1 MEPSQRCIHQEPP
14 SGSNRVIVL
23 ALVPQRWSP
32 ASPEECTEATFTFQ
46 GSLWKPW
53 HRSPALFAFP
63 QRDVRTLVQ
72 CVPCLSTSQ
81 ALCGLGGGLWP
92 RWRAEILG
100 RDGFNSYS
108 SVYVCYCEVCCPQNP
123 WLSSQCEKTGR
134 TWGAHQHI
142 HCFCSWLQHR
152 AFCNLVLPCSLDL
165 FSAIGFSSSGQIFTF
180 MYMYITKQIYT
191 DPSEIQ
197 TMCTYIH
204 IGIYMLY
211 IYLERY
217 ANLCHWHTYVLDTD
231 MLRCIPLVYVY
242 K

>member
-1 MEPSQRCIHQEPP
+1 MEPSQRCIHQELP
-14 SGSNRVIVL
+14 SGSNRGIVP

-81 ALCGLGGGLWP
+81 ALCGLGGGLRA

-108 SVYVCYCEVCCPQNP
+108 SCMCVWLWGLLPTNP
-123 WLSSQCEKTGR
+123 TAIPSVWREQLSPEGHASMPIVPVLGSST
-134 TWGAHQHI
+134 
-142 HCFCSWLQHR
+142 R
-152 AFCNLVLPCSLDL
+152 AFYSLFCLVL
-165 FSAIGFSSSGQIFTF
+165 
-180 MYMYITKQIYT
+180 
-191 DPSEIQ
+191 
-197 TMCTYIH
+197 
-204 IGIYMLY
+204 
-211 IYLERY
+211 
-217 ANLCHWHTYVLDTD
+217 
-231 MLRCIPLVYVY
+231 
-242 K
+242 

>member
-14 SGSNRVIVL
+14 SGSNRGIVP

-32 ASPEECTEATFTFQ
+32 ALPEECTEATFTFQ

-81 ALCGLGGGLWP
+81 ALCGLGGGLRA

-108 SVYVCYCEVCCPQNP
+108 SCMCVTVRSAAHKPHSYS
-123 WLSSQCEKTGR
+123 LSVKRAAEPRGTC
-134 TWGAHQHI
+134 QHV
-142 HCFCSWLQHR
+142 HCSCSW
-152 AFCNLVLPCSLDL
+152 F
-165 FSAIGFSSSGQIFTF
+165 
-180 MYMYITKQIYT
+180 
-191 DPSEIQ
+191 
-197 TMCTYIH
+197 
-204 IGIYMLY
+204 
-211 IYLERY
+211 
-217 ANLCHWHTYVLDTD
+217 
-231 MLRCIPLVYVY
+231 
-242 K
+242 